1 MMIKIELN
9 PDRSALSLLPPARR
23 FARTAEMEHVVDS
36 MIASELPAGQIHVNL
51 IIDFAE
57 AFRRLGTA
65 AAQARN
71 AMGGLGTTTA
81 MLGGP
86 NIGGTYAINERNFA

>member
-57 AFRRLGTA
+57 ALSRLGTA
-65 AAQARN
+65 AAQVRH
-71 AMGGLGTTTA
+71 AMGGFGR
-81 MLGGP
+81 
-86 NIGGTYAINERNFA
+86 TYAMKEGRHA